1 MGIWHAPCNAWD
13 VRTEWSVG
21 RHQQQELAM
30 FRIESAQRV
39 IVSAGAAL
47 LVAGLA
53 VSAAV
58 PVLPVA

>member
-1 MGIWHAPCNAWD
+1 
-13 VRTEWSVG
+13 
-21 RHQQQELAM
+21 M